1 MPARKH
7 RVARTDWTLRIDYV
21 GQNGT
26 TCPKLSFSEAK
37 LQVTTVQ
44 VLKIVSSS
52 NNPDCPYRHTRIPS
66 DTHSRTAEAGSPQHA
81 AIMYSIPVDQY
92 LVSRR
97 NLLRETLRP
106 RASDALGGT
115 VKKRYRCGGSV
126 EGSISRR
133 KFLGQTAAAAFY
145 FTIVPRRVLGG
156 AGYVPPSDRVN
167 IAFIGVGSQGL
178 RVMLRFLRE
187 PDVQGVAVCDPNK
200 SSANYPQWDTHE
212 FCISVRK
219 LLSVDSGWDWL
230 SPDQP
235 IQLTHSLQVTSGVAG
250 REPCQKIV
258 DGYYGSQQRSGQYRG
273 CSAYVDFREL
283 LEKQTDL
290 DAVVVCTT
298 DNLHA
303 AVSAAAMKKRKH
315 VFCQKPLTHT
325 IYEARRI
332 AEIARDTG
340 VATQIAV
347 ANQASEDTR
356 LLCEWIWD
364 GAIGPVRE
372 VMNWSSRPFW
382 AQGMERP
389 KEPEAVPEGLDWN
402 LWLGPAPE
410 RPFNHAYLPFVW
422 RGWTDFGCGALGD
435 MGSYSFD
442 TIFRVLKLEAPLSV
456 EASSTDRYDET
467 YPLASIV
474 RYNFP
479 ARGDMPPVKF
489 SWYDGGLKPWRPDEL
504 EENRPLKGEGEDEDE
519 GLLFVGDRGKI
530 LCKFNGGNPKLIPQ
544 TKMDSYKQPP
554 KTLPRS
560 PGNEREWLDACKGGK
575 VKPGGN
581 FEFEGMVTESLLLGN
596 VATRMGQRLHWD
608 RSTLS
613 VNSEVAQKYVRPER
627 RGGWE
632 L

>member
-1 MPARKH
+1 MKKQCRSG
-7 RVARTDWTLRIDYV
+7 R
-21 GQNGT
+21 
-26 TCPKLSFSEAK
+26 S
-37 LQVTTVQ
+37 
-44 VLKIVSSS
+44 
-52 NNPDCPYRHTRIPS
+52 
-66 DTHSRTAEAGSPQHA
+66 AEGS
-81 AIMYSIPVDQY
+81 
-92 LVSRR
+92 VSRR
-97 NLLRETLRP
+97 Q
-106 RASDALGGT
+106 
-115 VKKRYRCGGSV
+115 
-126 EGSISRR
+126 
-133 KFLGQTAAAAFY
+133 FLGQTAAAAIGL
-145 FTIVPRRVLGG
+145 TIVPRRVLGG
-156 AGYVPPSDRVN
+156 TGYVPPSDKVN

-187 PDVQGVAVCDPNK
+187 ADVQGVAVCDPNK
-200 SSANYPQWDTHE
+200 SSANHPQWDTHE
-212 FCISVRK
+212 FCNSVRK
-219 LLSVDSGWDWL
+219 LLGVESGWDWL

-235 IQLTHSLQVTSGVAG
+235 IQLTHSLRVTSGVAG

-258 DGYYGSQQRSGQYRG
+258 DGYYGSQQRSGQSRG
-273 CSAYVDFREL
+273 CSIYADFREL
-283 LEKQTDL
+283 LERQKDL

-332 AEIARDTG
+332 AEIARETG

-382 AQGMERP
+382 AQGMEHP
-389 KEPEAVPEGLDWN
+389 KEAEDVPEGLDWN

-410 RPFNHAYLPFVW
+410 RPFNHVYLPFVW

-442 TIFRVLKLEAPLSV
+442 TIFRVLKLEAPVSV

-504 EENRPLKGEGEDEDE
+504 EENRPLKGDGEGEDE

-530 LCKFNGGNPKLIPQ
+530 LCTFNGGNPKIIPQ

-596 VATRMGQRLHWD
+596 VATRMGQRLQWD

-627 RGGWE
+627 RSRWE